1 MVAFNFLVTMSLAIA
16 SAVAHPLNEQ
26 LVGRDVYSTSTAT
39 SSYRHMSEQFRSLRT
54 QIGAGGLSYSEAR
67 SRMESISQSTRQSL
81 QTIGGCG
88 QVCFGNGQVQ
98 SITSSASES
107 YREMASLVQTIN
119 SHYGPQAS
127 VVAARESTTSQSQ
140 HPQHTCM
147 ISQISSLTTL
157 SYPTT
162 ALVGLDTQFASNLRQ
177 FQQSGVSVNQVIP
190 NFNTFLPAF
199 NQVGFRSTASFAS
212 SSSSHH
218 SGSVTTF

>member
-127 VVAARESTTSQSQ
+127 VVAA
-140 HPQHTCM
+140 P
-147 ISQISSLTTL
+147 
-157 SYPTT
+157 
-162 ALVGLDTQFASNLRQ
+162 LVGLDTQFASNLRQ

-212 SSSSHH
+212 SSSSHQ